1 MDSNMSEPVSS
12 AAASIAG
19 WKILGGT
26 ASVLGIG
33 AALAS
38 LVVMLMTRPKTDRE
52 WTVGLTSTVVG
63 SIGGGAYAI
72 IKFGLLV
79 SIIAAPDDLTLFFTL
94 CAALGFVFT
103 CGLPAWAIVRLVFV
117 WIGRQDAKGA
127 DIVSA
132 VKELKETI

>member
-1 MDSNMSEPVSS
+1 MDTNMSEPVTSTV
-12 AAASIAG
+12 AGIAG

-26 ASVLGIG
+26 AGALGIG

-38 LVVMLMTRPKTDRE
+38 LVVMIMTRPTTDRE
-52 WTVGLTSTVVG
+52 WAVGLTSTFVG

-72 IKFGLLV
+72 IKFGLLG

-94 CAALGFVFT
+94 CAAGGFVFT

-117 WIGRQDAKGA
+117 WIGKQDAKGG

-132 VKELKETI
+132 AKELKEIV

>member
-1 MDSNMSEPVSS
+1 MSEPVSS
-12 AAASIAG
+12 TVASIAG

-26 ASVLGIG
+26 AGAFGIG

-38 LVVMLMTRPKTDRE
+38 LVVMAMTRPKTDRE
-52 WTVGLTSTVVG
+52 WTVGLTSTLVG

-72 IKFGLLV
+72 IKLGFLS
-79 SIIAAPDDLTLFFTL
+79 SITAAQDDLALFFNL
-94 CAALGFVFT
+94 CAIIGFVFS

-132 VKELKETI
+132 AKELKELV